1 MNKEEKDIID
11 FLRVS
16 AITKIEKTILSKED
30 VKCLLNYI
38 DEYKKRTTFFREE
51 IYRLNKKAD
60 KLQKEFKDLE
70 LAYGLYKDRYE
81 TLQKE
86 NEELK
91 NTDLTTVYMKGFYDS
106 ESKWKTKIKAKIKEL
121 EETSAKELRYDFL
134 MNRDEVKNA
143 FIRILEELLN

>member
-1 MNKEEKDIID
+1 MSKEEKDIID
-11 FLRVS
+11 FLRIS

-30 VKCLLNYI
+30 VKYLLNYI
-38 DEYKKRTTFFREE
+38 
-51 IYRLNKKAD
+51 N

-91 NTDLTTVYMKGFYDS
+91 RKTYKAYIDDKGELKFVFDNYI
-106 ESKWKTKIKAKIKEL
+106 SKDKIRIKIKEL
-121 EETSAKELRYDFL
+121 EEKCKTIKKTYTGTYALNGNYLEAFSQIVILR
-134 MNRDEVKNA
+134 
-143 FIRILEELLN
+143 ELLGDE

>member
-1 MNKEEKDIID
+1 MSKEEKDIID
-11 FLRVS
+11 FLRIS

-30 VKCLLNYI
+30 VKYLLNYI
-38 DEYKKRTTFFREE
+38 
-51 IYRLNKKAD
+51 N

-91 NTDLTTVYMKGFYDS
+91 RKTYKAYIDDKGELKFVFDNYI
-106 ESKWKTKIKAKIKEL
+106 SKDKIRNKIKRL
-121 EETSAKELRYDFL
+121 EELKADIHSEHSTYWYK
-134 MNRDEVKNA
+134 NRIE
-143 FIRILEELLN
+143 ILEELLGDDE